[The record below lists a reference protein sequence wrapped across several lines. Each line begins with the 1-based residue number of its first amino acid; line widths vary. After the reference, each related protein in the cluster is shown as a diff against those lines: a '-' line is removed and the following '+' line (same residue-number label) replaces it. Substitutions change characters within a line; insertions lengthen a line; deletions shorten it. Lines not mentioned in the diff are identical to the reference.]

1 MGVSL
6 SRNELEVKGNREGGR
21 GKKWRGG
28 RRLCCL
34 PVEEET
40 GVLWET
46 GGVGRVVGGGE
57 EGWRRKEDGFR

>member
-28 RRLCCL
+28 
-34 PVEEET
+34 PAA
-40 GVLWET
+40 VLSAS
-46 GGVGRVVGGGE
+46 GGGDGGFVRDRRGGE
-57 EGWRRKEDGFR
+57 SGWWG